1 MIDLNSSTPL
11 EFLRSLNTLLAEF
24 ESYQQIHTENGTNTS
39 TLSRAARLPSMF
51 RRAPGGRGRRQSGA
65 GVGGD
70 TGAGGAG
77 GKDGDGSGAH
87 HGNHHHHHHNHNHNH
102 AGAGGGHN
110 ADGPAMTEQP
120 GASTGSVI
128 NFGLGGEGGDLL
140 PGEEYAHLL
149 TPNLPFDPDF
159 FETFATLCD
168 VLIDCY
174 TRLMSLLPTARDCG
188 PGVADLFAK
197 ADAKV
202 RKSIVQGVVK
212 EFEDASR
219 QGLKQEMASV
229 GKVVLGG
236 LM

>member
-1 MIDLNSSTPL
+1 
-11 EFLRSLNTLLAEF
+11 
-24 ESYQQIHTENGTNTS
+24 
-39 TLSRAARLPSMF
+39 MF
-51 RRAPGGRGRRQSGA
+51 RRGAGGRGRRQSA
-65 GVGGD
+65 GGEGGD
-70 TGAGGAG
+70 GFP
-77 GKDGDGSGAH
+77 D
-87 HGNHHHHHHNHNHNH
+87 
-102 AGAGGGHN
+102 GGGSDQQN
-110 ADGPAMTEQP
+110 GGGGGGGNGVSNGLAMMSSGTT
-120 GASTGSVI
+120 ALSTAGSVI

-159 FETFATLCD
+159 FETFASLCD

-188 PGVADLFAK
+188 PGVAELFTK

-202 RKSIVQGVVK
+202 RKLIVQSVVK

-219 QGLKQEMASV
+219 AGLKQEMTSV

-236 LM
+236 LL

>member
-70 TGAGGAG
+70 SGGAGGG
-77 GKDGDGSGAH
+77 TGGSYGKDGDGAGGHSG
-87 HGNHHHHHHNHNHNH
+87 NQHHNANH
-102 AGAGGGHN
+102 AGGPN
-110 ADGPAMTEQP
+110 ADGPAMTNQP
-120 GASTGSVI
+120 GANTGSVI

-140 PGEEYAHLL
+140 PGEEYTHLL

-174 TRLMSLLPTARDCG
+174 TRLMGLLPTARDCG

-202 RKSIVQGVVK
+202 RKIIVQGVVK

-219 QGLKQEMASV
+219 AGLKQEVTNV
-229 GKVVLGG
+229 GKVVLSG